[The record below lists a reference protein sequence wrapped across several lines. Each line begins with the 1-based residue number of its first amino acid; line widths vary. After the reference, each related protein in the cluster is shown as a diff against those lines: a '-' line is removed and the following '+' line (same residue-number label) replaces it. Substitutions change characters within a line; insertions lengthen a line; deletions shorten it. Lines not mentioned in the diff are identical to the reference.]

1 MSESIV
7 FFNGEFL
14 NKSNIKLSPE
24 DRGFLFGDG
33 VYEVIKSYNGRMFE
47 FNSHLKRLSRSLNGL
62 DIQFEQ
68 LNEIESICHR
78 LIKDNDLSDSDGA
91 IYIQV
96 TRGAAKRKHAFP
108 DPQVLPTVYMMA
120 NPCPST
126 LKEQE
131 RGVKILIE
139 PDIRWARC
147 DIKSIALVPNVLATQ
162 KANQSDAYETVFIRD
177 GAITEGASSNFF
189 ALINSVLYTY
199 PESHYILSGITR
211 KVMLE
216 VCQDIGV
223 QVKEYPVLESQLE
236 QATEMFVVSTINEII
251 PAVQYNENLVGGG
264 TPGPLARKLQKAFR
278 NRTLT

>member
-7 FFNGEFL
+7 FYNGEFL
-14 NKSNIKLSPE
+14 DKRDIKISPE

-33 VYEVIKSYNGRMFE
+33 VYEVIKSYSGKMFE
-47 FNSHLKRLSRSLNGL
+47 FDSHLKRLSRSLSGL
-62 DIQFEQ
+62 EIQFQ
-68 LNEIESICHR
+68 QINEIKFICQK
-78 LIKDNDLSDSDGA
+78 LIKDNSLSDSDGA
-91 IYIQV
+91 IYIQI

-108 DPQVLPTVYMMA
+108 DPEVPPTLYMMA
-120 NPCPST
+120 NLCPST
-126 LKEQE
+126 KKEQTQ
-131 RGVKILIE
+131 GVKILIE

-162 KANQSDAYETVFIRD
+162 KATQYDAYETVFIRD

-189 ALINSVLYTY
+189 ALIGSVLYTY
-199 PESHYILSGITR
+199 PVCHYILSGITR

-216 VCQDIGV
+216 ICQDMGV

-251 PAVQYNENLVGGG
+251 PVVQYNGKIVGDGI
-264 TPGPLARKLQKAFR
+264 PGPLARKLQGAFKD
-278 NRTLT
+278 RTSM